1 MFVALVLR
9 AASAQLWVLGIALTD
24 IWNSGCAERLTSKL
38 VDEEIFDAMRARFW
52 KHNGMNVLV
61 DVKKSSG
68 STFNPLVGGGTVSY
82 THLTLPTILL
92 V

>member
-9 AASAQLWVLGIALTD
+9 VASAQLWVRGIALTD

-38 VDEEIFDAMRARFW
+38 GDEEIFDVMRARLC

-61 DVKKSSG
+61 YVASIG
-68 STFNPLVGGGTVSY
+68 LTTTSTVRCFVN
-82 THLTLPTILL
+82 
-92 V
+92 

>member
-9 AASAQLWVLGIALTD
+9 AASAQLWVLRIALTD

-61 DVKKSSG
+61 DVASIG
-68 STFNPLVGGGTVSY
+68 LTATSTVRCFVN
-82 THLTLPTILL
+82 
-92 V
+92 

>member
-9 AASAQLWVLGIALTD
+9 AASAQLWVLGSALTD

-61 DVKKSSG
+61 DVASLG
-68 STFNPLVGGGTVSY
+68 LTTTSTVRCFVN
-82 THLTLPTILL
+82 
-92 V
+92 